1 MQFSNQ
7 YKVLNK
13 SRFCIDKYSL
23 VPIRFEDRYDIMK
36 WRNDQ
41 IYHLRQSEPL
51 TKEVQDDYFNNV
63 VSKLFAQDKPNQI
76 LFSYLYKN
84 ECIGYGGL
92 VHINWIDK
100 NAEISFVMN
109 TELEKDEFHKHW
121 SIYLDLLHKV
131 AFNELNFHKI
141 YTYAFDLR
149 PHLYNV
155 LESAGFY
162 KEAILK
168 EHCLFNGEYK
178 DVIIH
183 SKLNQYLSI
192 RSISI
197 ADKEITF
204 DWANDKMTR
213 ENSFNSKLITFEEHS
228 AWFERKLNDKNAIYY
243 ICEVYNKPASIVRFD
258 KLDEKVVIGITVAP
272 DFRGKKLTTHFF
284 QISCKKFLDETDE
297 NRIFAYIKK
306 ENIPTIKAIERAGF
320 IFIRMLNIS
329 NSESCEYIY
338 EKK

>member
-1 MQFSNQ
+1 MQFFNQ
-7 YKVLNK
+7 YKVLDK
-13 SRFCIDKYSL
+13 SRFCIDNFSL

-41 IYHLRQSEPL
+41 IYHLWQSEPL

-121 SIYLDLLHKV
+121 SIYLDLLQKV

-155 LESAGFY
+155 LESVGFY

-168 EHCLFNGEYK
+168 EHCCFEGNFI

-183 SKLNQYLSI
+183 SKINSLLYLRKANS
-192 RSISI
+192 
-197 ADKEITF
+197 DDCKLFF
-204 DWANDKMTR
+204 DWANDKDVR
-213 ENSFNSKLITFEEHS
+213 NNSFSPESIIWENHK
-228 AWFERKLNDKNAIYY
+228 AWFENKINSNQSLLFVLIYNNVPVGQIRLDKEGDVWVLDYSIDKKYRGKGLGKKIIQLVLERTSKPIKA
-243 ICEVYNKPASIVRFD
+243 VVKPANFASI
-258 KLDEKVVIGITVAP
+258 KVFQQNNFLMTEGVYQNERVLI
-272 DFRGKKLTTHFF
+272 FNKK
-284 QISCKKFLDETDE
+284 
-297 NRIFAYIKK
+297 
-306 ENIPTIKAIERAGF
+306 
-320 IFIRMLNIS
+320 
-329 NSESCEYIY
+329 
-338 EKK
+338 